1 MNAIRLVVLIAF
13 AFAAPVETG
22 FAQTAEKTYRLG
34 VLSPLAPLADASDT
48 GAGLLR
54 GLAQR
59 GYQPGR
65 NLVLDR
71 RGAQGSTER
80 LPVLVT
86 ELVASKVDAIFTI
99 SYPAALAAKNGT
111 TTVPVVMISAG
122 DPVEAGLVQSLARPG
137 GNITGISDVA
147 TELSAKRLEL
157 LKELIPG
164 LRRVA
169 MLWNAN
175 DLGMTLRY
183 RAAARVAGSVGLAVQ
198 SLGVREP
205 DDFESAFSAMTRE
218 KPDAI
223 LMVSDAL
230 TLLNRKRVYDYAA
243 ANRLPAIYETKSFA
257 RDGGLMSYGPDQAE
271 SAAIAAA
278 LMDRILKGA
287 KPAELPVQQPTKF
300 ELVINV
306 KTSKALGLTVPPAL
320 LARADEV
327 IE

>member
-1 MNAIRLVVLIAF
+1 MKRIPLIAVT
-13 AFAAPVETG
+13 ALACTALAQVG
-22 FAQTAEKTYRLG
+22 FAQAPAKSYRIG
-34 VLSPLAPLADASDT
+34 VLTPLAPLEENSDISV
-48 GAGLLR
+48 GLLR
-54 GLAQR
+54 GLAQL
-59 GYQPGR
+59 GYVPGR

-71 RGAQGSTER
+71 RGAQGDMER
-80 LPVLVT
+80 LPRLVT
-86 ELVASKVDAIFTI
+86 ELVTAKVDAIFTV

-111 TTVPVVMISAG
+111 STVPIVVISGG
-122 DPVEAGLVQSLARPG
+122 DPAEAGLVQSIARPG
-137 GNITGISDVA
+137 GNLTGISDIA

-183 RAAARVAGSVGLAVQ
+183 RAAAGVAGAVGLAVQ

-205 DDFESAFSAMTRE
+205 DDFEAAFGAMTRE
-218 KPDAI
+218 PPDAI
-223 LMVSDAL
+223 LMVTDVL
-230 TLLNRKRVYDYAA
+230 TNLNRKRVYEFAA
-243 ANRLPAIYETKSFA
+243 ANRLPAIYEYKRLA

-271 SAAIAAA
+271 AAAIAASM
-278 LMDRILKGA
+278 MDRILKGA

-300 ELVINV
+300 ELVINL
-306 KTSKALGLTVPPAL
+306 KTAKALGITVPPAL

>member
-1 MNAIRLVVLIAF
+1 MKRIALIAVTAL
-13 AFAAPVETG
+13 AFTALAQVG
-22 FAQTAEKTYRLG
+22 FAQAPAKSYRIG
-34 VLSPLAPLADASDT
+34 VLTPLTPLEDNSDI

-54 GLAQR
+54 GLAQL
-59 GYQPGR
+59 GYAPGR

-71 RGAQGSTER
+71 RGAQGDMDR
-80 LPVLVT
+80 LPGLVA
-86 ELVASKVDAIFTI
+86 ELVASKVDGIFTI
-99 SYPAALAAKNGT
+99 SFPAALAAKNGT
-111 TTVPVVMISAG
+111 STVPIVMISGG
-122 DPVEAGLVQSLARPG
+122 DPVEAGLVQSIARPG
-137 GNITGISDVA
+137 GNLTGISDIA

-157 LKELIPG
+157 LKELLPG

-183 RAAARVAGSVGLAVQ
+183 RAAAGIAGSVGLAVQ

-205 DDFESAFSAMTRE
+205 DDFESAFGAMTRE
-218 KPDAI
+218 PPDAI
-223 LMVSDAL
+223 LMVTDVL
-230 TLLNRKRVYDYAA
+230 TTLNRKRVYEFAA
-243 ANRLPAIYETKSFA
+243 AQRLPAIYEYKRLA

-271 SAAIAAA
+271 AAAIAASM
-278 LMDRILKGA
+278 MDRILKGA

-300 ELVINV
+300 ELVINL
-306 KTSKALGLTVPPAL
+306 KTAKALGITVPPAL